1 MREVGSSTI
10 LCSCHVILMLLRHD
24 RQSPL
29 QPQTLAD
36 MAMACPMSPSTF
48 SLLVLGLLVWGGFG
62 CCCFLLG
69 RLDGPDQI
77 GTGGGTRSAPPQV
90 KISAFF
96 CQFFLPTKSSNGI
109 LAKLGRQKFL
119 TQHFPLGRKSLTT
132 PLFRRRFVPPGL
144 GKGVSDAPS
153 LIPNLDRPCL
163 GHCGTVRCPARVQP
177 PPPGT

>member
-62 CCCFLLG
+62 FFFLLG
-69 RLDGPDQI
+69 RLDGPDRT
-77 GTGGGTRSAPPQV
+77 GTGGGYPECPPP
-90 KISAFF
+90 KSKFRHFLTI
-96 CQFFLPTKSSNGI
+96 FLPTKSPNGI
-109 LAKLGRQKFL
+109 FSKFGRQKFL
-119 TQHFPLGRKSLTT
+119 TQHFSLGRKSLTT